1 MKKLIPLVA
10 LTFASMALIAEEDLI
25 AKLDSDND
33 GRISIEEAA
42 EDTALLAMFSE
53 LDTNKDGYLSPS
65 ELENKK

>member
-10 LTFASMALIAEEDLI
+10 LMFASMALIAQEDLM

-42 EDTALLAMFSE
+42 EDTSLLAMFAE

-65 ELENKK
+65 ELENK